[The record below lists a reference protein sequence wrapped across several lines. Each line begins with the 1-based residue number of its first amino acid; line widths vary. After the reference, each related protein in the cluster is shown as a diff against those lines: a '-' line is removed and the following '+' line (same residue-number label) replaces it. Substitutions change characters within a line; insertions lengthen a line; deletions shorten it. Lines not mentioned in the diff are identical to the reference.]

1 MFNLTLRELNKKADE
16 TMFQRDTLEKVLR
29 LGDVLQFM
37 NTTVPLKDH
46 LALKGGTA
54 IHLTVFPM
62 LRLSVDIDLD
72 FHASVT
78 RDEMIEIRKQITDL
92 IGRYMASQECQ
103 LSEDSKYAHSLDSF
117 VFKYRNL
124 IGNPDN
130 ITIEINY
137 SNRCH
142 LFDPTQT
149 AIITPVLNAFTI
161 LTVSK
166 TDLFGSKIAALIDR
180 TTPRDV
186 YDVHQMITTNVFR
199 PEEYSLLKKSALFYL
214 SLSIDNLNLTETLAN
229 ANKKIAEMSNRD
241 IKRALIP
248 VLKRG
253 ESFDIHAVS
262 VVVNDFINQLFVLSP
277 DETKYL
283 IQFNEGIYLPQ
294 LLFSD
299 EEITNRIKNHPMALW
314 KSQRRGSR

>member
-37 NTTVPLKDH
+37 NATIPLKGH

-72 FHASVT
+72 FHATAT
-78 RDEMIEIRKQITDL
+78 RDEMLETRKQITDL
-92 IGRYMASQECQ
+92 IERYMSSQRYQ
-103 LSEDSKYAHSLDSF
+103 LSGNSKYTHSLDSF
-117 VFKYRNL
+117 IFNYTNL

-142 LFDPTQT
+142 LFDPIQT
-149 AIITPVLNAFTI
+149 EINTPVLNDFTI
-161 LTVSK
+161 LSVSK
-166 TDLFGSKIAALIDR
+166 IDLFGSKLAALIDR
-180 TTPRDV
+180 TTPRD
-186 YDVHQMITTNVFR
+186 
-199 PEEYSLLKKSALFYL
+199 EYESLKKSALYYL
-214 SLSIDNLNLTETLAN
+214 SLGIDDLNLTETLAS
-229 ANKKIAEMSNRD
+229 AKKKIAEMSYRD
-241 IKRALIP
+241 IKRTLIP

-253 ESFDIHAVS
+253 EPFDIPAVS
-262 VVVNDFINQLFVLSP
+262 VVVNDFITKLFVLSP
-277 DETKYL
+277 NETQYL
-283 IQFNEGIYLPQ
+283 NQFNEGIYTPQ

-299 EEITNRIKNHPMALW
+299 ENIINRIKNHPMALW
-314 KSQRRGSR
+314 KVQQRGQR

>member
-37 NTTVPLKDH
+37 NATIPLKGH

-72 FHASVT
+72 FHATAT
-78 RDEMIEIRKQITDL
+78 RDEMLETRKQITDL
-92 IGRYMASQECQ
+92 IGRYMSSQRYQ
-103 LSEDSKYAHSLDSF
+103 LSGTSKYTHSLDSF
-117 VFKYRNL
+117 IFNYTNL

-137 SNRCH
+137 SNRSH
-142 LFDPTQT
+142 LFDPILT
-149 AIITPVLNAFTI
+149 AIHTPVLNDLSI

-166 TDLFGSKIAALIDR
+166 FDLFGSKLAALIDR
-180 TTPRDV
+180 TTPRDL
-186 YDVHQMITTNVFR
+186 YDVYQMMTMHVFQTD
-199 PEEYSLLKKSALFYL
+199 EYSLLKKSALFYI
-214 SLSIDNLNLTETLAN
+214 SLGIDDLNLTEILAS
-229 ANKKIAEMSNRD
+229 AKKRIAEMGVHD
-241 IKRALIP
+241 IRRFLIP

-253 ESFDIHAVS
+253 DHFEIQDVS
-262 VVVNDFINQLFVLSP
+262 IVVNDFITKLFVLSP
-277 DETKYL
+277 NEMNYL
-283 IQFNEGIYLPQ
+283 IQFNEGNYTPQ

-299 EEITNRIKNHPMALW
+299 ENMINRINNHPMALW
-314 KSQRRGSR
+314 KVRQRGSR